1 MDKKKL
7 VILVALVMVIGIVVS
22 LTAGF
27 NIDMMTRAHEQVT
40 IKIEK
45 DFDIGEVKNL
55 AKEVINAEVEV
66 QKAEVYKDQVVISS
80 KKISEEQK
88 NELVT
93 KINEKFEKQIET
105 KDVNVVSISKVKLF
119 DLVSPYIW
127 EFILI
132 TILISLYVAFRFRK
146 LGSLKA
152 VVQMVLGIVISEILV
167 FSLIAIVRIPLGKNI
182 AAIVFATYTIA
193 TFALTAGLEKQYAK
207 LKLESKKKKE

>member
-1 MDKKKL
+1 MDKNKL
-7 VILVALVMVIGIVVS
+7 VILLALVMVVGIVVS
-22 LTAGF
+22 LTVGF

-45 DFDIGEVKNL
+45 EFDIGEVKNL
-55 AKEVINAEVEV
+55 AKEAIGGDVEV

-88 NELVT
+88 NNLIS
-93 KINEKFEKQIET
+93 KINEKYEKNIEA

-132 TILISLYVAFRFRK
+132 TILISAYVAIRFRK
-146 LGSLKA
+146 LGSLKS
-152 VVQMVLGIVISEILV
+152 VVQMVLGIIISEILV

-182 AAIVFATYTIA
+182 VAIVFAAYTVSV
-193 TFALTAGLEKQYAK
+193 FALTAGLEKQYAK
-207 LKLESKKKKE
+207 MKLENKKKKE